1 MTWLQNNVLEVIFN
15 HLYYIFIETNLLDKL
30 FILILWFKIV
40 RCQIVGSVKLLV
52 VSSCPRCQIA
62 TILTWPTE
70 SRWIWHRQVRLD
82 SHPLA
87 PSTCKGFKFYY
98 FCQRISGGELGSHW
112 DHLSAVPK
120 AFDIFWVNFWHHL
133 HFLTLHQQFQIHIT
147 PHPHPPPWN
156 PNLIVPLSAPA
167 AAAAAAPIE
176 NMSEATGQGQGQ
188 KEASGSRIVNI
199 CIMDTSIRIKDQ
211 RS

>member
-1 MTWLQNNVLEVIFN
+1 MIHLKSKNWSSRRFFFLAAAIYSLHCKSNQFYYKTRAVEHLYIEWSRVKNSWMGKGHQLLSVPWTKKRLFPQKTLLRLTDDLVQNNVLEVIFN

-40 RCQIVGSVKLLV
+40 RCQIVASVKLLV

-98 FCQRISGGELGSHW
+98 FCQRISGGELGSQCGSQSFW
-112 DHLSAVPK
+112 YLLS
-120 AFDIFWVNFWHHL
+120 
-133 HFLTLHQQFQIHIT
+133 
-147 PHPHPPPWN
+147 
-156 PNLIVPLSAPA
+156 
-167 AAAAAAPIE
+167 
-176 NMSEATGQGQGQ
+176 
-188 KEASGSRIVNI
+188 
-199 CIMDTSIRIKDQ
+199 
-211 RS
+211 